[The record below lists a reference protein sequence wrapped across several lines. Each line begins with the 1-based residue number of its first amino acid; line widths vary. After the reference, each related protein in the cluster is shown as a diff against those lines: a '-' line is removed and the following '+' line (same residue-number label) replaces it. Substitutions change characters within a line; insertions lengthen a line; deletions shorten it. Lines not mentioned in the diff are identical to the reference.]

1 MFVHTEKE
9 FLMTTARAQQ
19 ISLADTP
26 YYHIMSRCVRRSY
39 LCGTDKLTGQCYE
52 HRRQWI
58 EDRIRL
64 LSTVF
69 SIEICSYAVTSNHYH
84 IVLKIDLASTEN
96 WSFDEVIQR
105 WLCLHKGSFLIQKYQ
120 KGDAIGVAEMNV
132 MTRSVDDWRVRLAS
146 VSEFMQQLNQVIA
159 RQANI
164 EENCTGRFWE
174 VRFKSQPLLTEEAL
188 LTAMAY
194 VDLNPVRATM
204 AATPEQSKHTSIRE
218 RITPHFNLA
227 RALENNPDFN
237 HQYIQRFSVKPLA
250 TLEGNVKYDNQHG
263 VLFSHNDY
271 LSLIDTTSRI
281 QRQTSASLYLIHSCQ
296 YYNAL
301 ILMLRNG
308 LKIRRN
314 LKQFFI
320 QNLITDVKQFSGFL
334 KKTRLL

>member
-1 MFVHTEKE
+1 
-9 FLMTTARAQQ
+9 MTTARAQQ

-69 SIEICSYAVTSNHYH
+69 AIDICSYAVMSNHYH
-84 IVLKIDLASTEN
+84 VVLKIDAATIEN
-96 WSFDEVIQR
+96 WSFDEVVQR
-105 WLCLHKGSFLIQKYQ
+105 WLCIHKGPFLIQKYQ
-120 KGDAIGVAEMNV
+120 KGDIIGVAEMTV
-132 MTRSVDDWRVRLAS
+132 LTRIVDDWRVRLAS

-174 VRFKSQPLLTEEAL
+174 GRFKSQPLLTEEAL

-194 VDLNPVRATM
+194 ADLNPIRAKM
-204 AATPEQSKHTSIRE
+204 ADTPEQSKHTSIKE
-218 RITPHFNLA
+218 RIKTSFSLA

-237 HQYIQRFSVKPLA
+237 HQYIQRFSLKPLA
-250 TLEGNVKYDNQHG
+250 ALEGNVKYENQNG
-263 VLFSHNDY
+263 VLFSHDDY
-271 LSLIDTTSRI
+271 LTLVDTAGRI
-281 QRQTSASLYLIHSCQ
+281 QRQDKRGFIPDKFLP
-296 YYNAL
+296 
-301 ILMLRNG
+301 ILQRLNIDVDEWVENTQ
-308 LKIRRN
+308 KFETIFYKKFNYRR
-314 LKQFFI
+314 
-320 QNLITDVKQFSGFL
+320 
-334 KKTRLL
+334 KTA